1 MNVLI
6 FDGHIRNIEN
16 LKYDIYTTF
25 TISTAVEV
33 SFLLKHMENFF
44 GKKCMVHVP
53 SSMGHVS
60 CKHRLKAKKINIPK
74 HVILK

>member
-33 SFLLKHMENFF
+33 SLFDKPYGEFLWEK
-44 GKKCMVHVP
+44 VH
-53 SSMGHVS
+53 GS
-60 CKHRLKAKKINIPK
+60 CPLEYGTCFTPHSQRNLHSLNM
-74 HVILK
+74 